1 MTDSVTSTTAT
12 DAYGNTYTTAVS
24 NDSLESED
32 FITLMLTELS
42 LQDPTSPVDSS
53 SMLDSQLELST
64 LEANI
69 ATVEAMESL
78 QSSFEQT
85 ALSSAASLIGTI
97 VENGETDDSGD
108 NKQYSVSSVEGLDGE
123 IYLTAYQITGF
134 YDVYTFDEE
143 ISDSSVEV
151 NSSDEDDTLTVTDAD
166 SNTYAVSTYGL
177 TYEELAE
184 ELSAFTG
191 ITASVAQNTDGTYQM
206 VVSVSDGSSSI
217 SQNGV
222 ALSYS
227 KDTATSYNSEAE
239 TVLYSNISK
248 IY

>member
-1 MTDSVTSTTAT
+1 MSDSVTSTTAT
-12 DAYGNTYTTAVS
+12 DSFGNTYTTAVS
-24 NDSLESED
+24 SDGLESED

-53 SMLDSQLELST
+53 SMLNSQLELST

-69 ATVEAMESL
+69 ATVDAMESL
-78 QSSFEQT
+78 QVSFEQT

-97 VENGETDDSGD
+97 VENGDTDDTGV
-108 NKQYSVSSVEGLDGE
+108 NKQYSVSSVEGSDGE

-134 YDVYTFDEE
+134 YDVYTFNEE
-143 ISDSSVEV
+143 LSDPSLAV
-151 NSSDEDDTLTVTDAD
+151 NSSDSNDTITVTDAD
-166 SNTYAVSTYGL
+166 ANTYAVSTYGL

-184 ELSAFTG
+184 ELSAFSG
-191 ITASVAQNTDGTYQM
+191 VTASIAQNTDGAYQM
-206 VVSVSDGSSSI
+206 VISVSEGSSSI

-227 KDTATSYNSEAE
+227 QDTVTSYNSEAE
-239 TVLYSNISK
+239 TLLYSNISK

>member
-1 MTDSVTSTTAT
+1 MADSVTSTTAT

-78 QSSFEQT
+78 QTSFEQT

-97 VENGETDDSGD
+97 VENGEIDDSGD

-143 ISDSSVEV
+143 LSDSATEV
-151 NSSDEDDTLTVTDAD
+151 NSTDEDDTITVTDAD

-184 ELSAFTG
+184 ELSAFSG

-227 KDTATSYNSEAE
+227 KDTATSYNSEAA